1 MAPLSDEQR
10 WRIVFAYERTKS
22 VSKAAQQCKCSR
34 PTVRRWLERYRATA
48 SVVAKRSSGRC
59 ASIPEGAG
67 LVAAKLLAG
76 GQHGGAKQVS
86 MALLDQGHTST
97 AVHKTTLI
105 RAARR
110 ESKKAGTPLVVRRG
124 PPPRG
129 LKQANMSAREEFA
142 RNNRRR
148 DWSNV
153 MFTDRK
159 KFHFKYPG
167 RSVKA
172 VRWELVG
179 VKRGMA
185 EVWRPNNPNSFNV
198 YGGITVHGVTELH
211 QVAGTT
217 GHTSAFKT
225 ASGKQ
230 ARNITA
236 AEYRAVMQ
244 QTLLPGGNAA
254 LGRNWVLQQDGDPA
268 HGCADDVLKR
278 CNPACRA
285 SVSLLPE
292 WPGNSPDLN
301 LIENVWSWVEARV
314 NEKGC
319 STFEEFK
326 QEVRTQFAAVPWSM
340 LTRLYNSMPK
350 RLEEV
355 IRRRGG
361 RIRY

>member
-1 MAPLSDEQR
+1 M
-10 WRIVFAYERTKS
+10 
-22 VSKAAQQCKCSR
+22 
-34 PTVRRWLERYRATA
+34 
-48 SVVAKRSSGRC
+48 
-59 ASIPEGAG
+59 
-67 LVAAKLLAG
+67 AAKLLAG

-86 MALLDQGHTST
+86 MALLNQGHTRT

-129 LKQANMSAREEFA
+129 LKPANRSDRMEFA
-142 RNNRRR
+142 SNICRR

-159 KFHFKYPG
+159 KFHFKYP
-167 RSVKA
+167 RQSVKA

-179 VKRGMA
+179 VERRVA
-185 EVWRPNNPNSFNV
+185 EAWRPNKPDSFNV
-198 YGGITVHGVTELH
+198 YGGITERGVTELH

-217 GHTSAFKT
+217 GHTSVFKT

-236 AEYRAVMQ
+236 AEYRAVLQ
-244 QTLLPGGNAA
+244 QTLLPGGKAA

-268 HGCADDVLKR
+268 HGCADGVLKR
-278 CNPACRA
+278 WNPARRA
-285 SVSLLPE
+285 DVSLLPE

-326 QEVRTQFAAVPWSM
+326 QEVRTQFAAVPRRM
-340 LTRLYNSMPK
+340 LTRLYDSMPK

-361 RIRY
+361 RIKY